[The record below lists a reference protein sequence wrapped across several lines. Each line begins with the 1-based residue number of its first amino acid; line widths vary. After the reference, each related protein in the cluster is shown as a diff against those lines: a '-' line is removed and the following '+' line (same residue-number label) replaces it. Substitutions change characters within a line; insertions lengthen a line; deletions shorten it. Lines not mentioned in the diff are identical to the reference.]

1 MQSWL
6 RRAGNRYAARRSSAA
21 IADLD
26 RAPHHEARPAEPSVP
41 ALPTAPPPPADQRD
55 LVRALLA
62 ILFVAGLIAAS
73 VWILW
78 PFLPAIIWATTL
90 VVATWPLMLR
100 VQRRLWNR
108 RALAVAVM
116 TVALLVI
123 FVVPFWLA
131 AATITANFDRIVAW
145 VSALSSFRLPAPPQ
159 WLADLPLFGEKA
171 VQLWQNAAAS
181 GVGELVAKAA
191 PYAGGVA
198 GWFLGALGGLGI
210 AVAQFLLTVVVAAF
224 LYVEGERA
232 AQAVRRF
239 GHRLAGVRGEQS
251 VILAGHAIRS
261 VALGVVITALIQSVL
276 GGIGVAIAGVPFA
289 PVLTAVMFML
299 CIAQLGPAPVLVPA
313 IIWLYWSGDAGWGTF
328 LVVWSLFVSGL
339 DSVLRPLL
347 IRKGAH
353 LPLIL
358 VLAGVIGG
366 LIAFGL
372 VGIFLGPVVL
382 AVAYTLLQSWMD
394 EDPVPATEDAAGPS
408 L

>member
-6 RRAGNRYAARRSSAA
+6 RRAGNRHATRRSSAA

-26 RAPHHEARPAEPSVP
+26 RAPQHEPRPAEPSIP
-41 ALPTAPPPPADQRD
+41 AIPNAPPPPDQRD

-145 VSALSSFRLPAPPQ
+145 VAALSSFRLPAPPQ

-171 VQLWQNAAAS
+171 VRLWQNAAAS
-181 GVGELVAKAA
+181 GVGELVTKAA

-224 LYVEGERA
+224 LYVEGEHA
-232 AQAVRRF
+232 ARAVRRF
-239 GHRLAGVRGEQS
+239 GHRLAGARGEQS

-382 AVAYTLLQSWMD
+382 AVAYT
-394 EDPVPATEDAAGPS
+394 
-408 L
+408 

>member
-1 MQSWL
+1 MQGWL
-6 RRAGNRYAARRSSAA
+6 RRAGTRYAARRASATVV
-21 IADLD
+21 DLD
-26 RAPHHEARPAEPSVP
+26 RAPPIPASPVEPP
-41 ALPTAPPPPADQRD
+41 APPRLAPPPHDQRD
-55 LVRALLA
+55 LVRTLLA

-108 RALAVAVM
+108 RGLAVAVM

-131 AATITANFDRIVAW
+131 IATITANFDRIVAW
-145 VSALSSFRLPAPPQ
+145 VAALSSFRLPPPPH
-159 WLADLPLFGEKA
+159 WLGELPLFGDKA
-171 VQLWQNAAAS
+171 VLLWQNAAAS
-181 GVGELVAKAA
+181 GLGELVAKAA
-191 PYAGGVA
+191 PYAGSVA

-210 AVAQFLLTVVVAAF
+210 AVAQFLLTVFVAAF

-232 AQAVRRF
+232 AAGVRRF

-261 VALGVVITALIQSVL
+261 VALGVVITALVQAVL
-276 GGIGVAIAGVPFA
+276 GGIGVAVAGVPFA

-299 CIAQLGPAPVLVPA
+299 CIAQLGAGPVLVPA
-313 IIWLYWSGDAGWGTF
+313 IIWLYWRGEPGWGTF
-328 LVVWSLFVSGL
+328 LLVWSLLVMSL
-339 DSVLRPLL
+339 DNVLRPLL

-358 VLAGVIGG
+358 LLAGVIGG

-382 AVAYTLLQSWMD
+382 AVAYTLLQSWMA
-394 EDPVPATEDAAGPS
+394 EDRVLESRDAAGPIP
-408 L
+408 